1 MTSKQKPRFGF
12 SLEYV
17 EDLEAARR
25 FYVEVMGLQVER
37 ANPKFVQFE
46 NFAIASDEPQG
57 LEGEREVYWVVDDA
71 DAAHADLSKT
81 ARVTL
86 PVKQMPFGKVF
97 AIEGA
102 AGKPCYLVEFARDR
116 PSRGVDRPLT
126 EHEGKSP

>member
-1 MTSKQKPRFGF
+1 MTSKQTPRFAF

-25 FYVEVMGLQVER
+25 FYEEVMGLKVER
-37 ANPKFVQFE
+37 ANPQFVQFE

-57 LEGEREVYWVVDDA
+57 KRGEREVYWVVDDA

-86 PVKQMPFGKVF
+86 PLKQMPFGKVF

-102 AGKPCYLVEFARDR
+102 AGKPCYFVEFVAAR
-116 PSRGVDRPLT
+116 PSHSVGRAAS
-126 EHEGKSP
+126 EGSRENL